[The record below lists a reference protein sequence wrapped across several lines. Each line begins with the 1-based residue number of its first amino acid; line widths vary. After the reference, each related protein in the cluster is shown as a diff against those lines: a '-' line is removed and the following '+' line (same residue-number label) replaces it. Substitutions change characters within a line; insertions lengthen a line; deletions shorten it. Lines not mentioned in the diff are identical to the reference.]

1 MDENATVK
9 PHSAPVHLIIG
20 ATGGVGSD
28 LARRLHQTG
37 AKLILA
43 GRDEAVLADM
53 AQELKGDYVLCDAT
67 SMSQMRDC
75 IESALVIHGR
85 LDGVANCVGSVL
97 LKPAHLTTEEEWN
110 NVIATNLTS
119 AFATVKHAAKAMM
132 GKGGSIVLVSS
143 CAAKV
148 GLTNHEAIAAAK
160 AGVEGLVRSAAATYS
175 RHQIRVNCVAPGLLR
190 TKMTKAITSNET
202 QLQASLD
209 MHPIS
214 RVGEAS
220 DVSTVMEWL
229 IGQGSSWVTGQSIS
243 VDGGIAAV
251 RTARVQR
258 PAASAGAH

>member
-1 MDENATVK
+1 MDSNATAK
-9 PHSAPVHLIIG
+9 PQSTPVHLIIG

-28 LARRLHQTG
+28 LASRLHQTG

-43 GRDEAVLADM
+43 GRDESALSALAD
-53 AQELKGDYVLCDAT
+53 QFGCDYLTCDA
-67 SMSQMRDC
+67 SNVGQMRDC

-85 LDGVANCVGSVL
+85 LDGVANCVGSIL

-110 NVIATNLTS
+110 NIIATNLTS

-148 GLTNHEAIAAAK
+148 GLSNHEAIAAAK

-209 MHPIS
+209 MHPLS

-229 IGQGSSWVTGQSIS
+229 IGSSSGWVTGQSIS
-243 VDGGIAAV
+243 VDGGMATV
-251 RTARVQR
+251 RATRVVR
-258 PAASAGAH
+258 PAAGAGAH